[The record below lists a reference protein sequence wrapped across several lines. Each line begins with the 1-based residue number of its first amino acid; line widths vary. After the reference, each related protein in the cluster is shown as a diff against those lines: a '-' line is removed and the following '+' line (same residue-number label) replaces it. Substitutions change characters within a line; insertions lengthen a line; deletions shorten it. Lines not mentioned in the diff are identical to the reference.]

1 MRCFLLNI
9 TIIIGIHLILISAVD
24 SIKPFYFEN
33 AIFRKKM
40 ELMQSNCSDC
50 NTYFLGSS
58 FTHRHVNPDQ
68 FDSLLNTFDRTVPM
82 KSFNLGAPGA
92 TMLEILFIT
101 KNLLNEDLI
110 NPSSTLF
117 IEVQPI
123 YTLDKILSARH
134 TYYRNPKDFNL
145 VVGDVSIKN
154 WSKQKMY
161 KQYYSIAKYTFN
173 AINGGLLSSIQPGNE
188 QNLDELVNSSI
199 NGYVGFEGYSKEL
212 ETNNRENK
220 YQKNTVINDATFYET
235 FLQKLISLDRIAK
248 TKNVQI
254 VYVLPSFSKSIINE
268 NDELIKS
275 LNSLENFISMSNPII
290 YPELYLKENLFDRS
304 HLNTQGAGYYTAY
317 LADAY
322 LELEQ

>member
-1 MRCFLLNI
+1 
-9 TIIIGIHLILISAVD
+9 
-24 SIKPFYFEN
+24 
-33 AIFRKKM
+33 
-40 ELMQSNCSDC
+40 
-50 NTYFLGSS
+50 
-58 FTHRHVNPDQ
+58 
-68 FDSLLNTFDRTVPM
+68 
-82 KSFNLGAPGA
+82 
-92 TMLEILFIT
+92 MLEILFIT